1 MPIEIPEIR
10 QQGTGVDRTWQ
21 WKFRDGAW
29 RDMSQDLSRGTVKTY
44 KKSTEPKN
52 KLQQW
57 WSSYS
62 QFAHKVLPGADER
75 DAYGVMDVTE
85 VPGDIVDFDALIEKT
100 DILPEYLQG
109 NISSAYMLTLG
120 GLWAEVT
127 GYNPELGEYQPGAS
141 WNFEARR
148 GSQEMGGAGA
158 WNEAVETEID
168 NAVLDIASDLSDTY
182 GWENVARTRGYNID
196 WSEDM
201 GAAAFL
207 NQTQVDVEK
216 GKKYTGT
223 DSRADI
229 VGGGTA
235 EPFPDVTTDPRTD
248 AVTEGSDTA
257 TGRKVVATAS
267 SESQASMMAGQI
279 DGATVEPTADG
290 KFAITVAP
298 GQGGWGTKEAAQSW
312 LNETSGDTAGNFEVV
327 PGTEGQWYVREKAK
341 DAGGQFNDRAAAEK
355 WLTDTGAGDN
365 FEAVPGPEGKWTVR
379 EKPRDL
385 RYSTGDLP
393 GDMFRPQV
401 IEDPTGQRFGI
412 SASGAIEDMGYGF
425 ASEMAQTDYT
435 RGGDI
440 AEAELAGYQV
450 PSRSLDAIIAKA
462 IERGN
467 WELARGVQAFKD
479 RPTERDLLDY
489 AAQYAES
496 PADLAVLSSIARGE
510 QMVQPAVPLPEGMGT
525 GMGQA
530 TRIGAP
536 GEVYSKAYSDF
547 LSAMDQG
554 YMPNQ
559 QELEELFDPTKDPAY
574 IETQKLVEKYEGEMK
589 TMREAMEKSNQD
601 ATARIEANQT
611 KTMDLITGTFKEA
624 LANKDTQFN
633 EMKSN
638 FETLLGERDQKLAEV
653 MKGISS
659 TAYHEPEALDD
670 SGSGSSGSSSGYI
683 GIGKQAMTLIREW
696 EKAHP
701 GQLLMNMPGFREA
714 TNTSVDAQLAW
725 LQTDANWPSVSV
737 EVNSEGNTVIVN
749 PNANEGDGSN
759 TEINKDSGD
768 TVVKNASTG
777 ATIISTTFAEDPTPI
792 GGIPEGGFRRSFG
805 DPSKDLSQITAQ
817 GDDYAQAT
825 GFGPGSRGYQTD
837 YTGDDYMVA
846 GGPSMSD
853 LPLTELQRTGLSSDI
868 DQYTGPP
875 PSIPSGTRV
884 GSASAIPTATPTAG
898 VTNLAAGQAKAG
910 YNRDDLMGN
919 FDPNWEFEG
928 AEGGV
933 VQGPT
938 MALLGEKEP
947 EFIVPFSKVDEFK
960 KGFLPLGPSRQTPRG
975 STVANFTDSIP
986 RFANGG
992 VVTGPRFGGVTA
1004 RELVD
1009 VGGSLTTP
1017 QTLEELRGGA
1027 YGGDI
1032 SKAPR
1037 IASSDFESLLT
1048 RYADPE
1054 SRRYLREG
1062 TTDLGQQ
1069 GYRDTATRNVQMGN
1083 IPEYELRQ
1091 RLGASEFAATNPA
1104 QHPIGIQQLM
1114 AGRPISRPR
1123 SLMTAANMP
1132 TPSGQAL
1139 RNMLPSER
1147 AYYQKMGRM
1156 AGIPEAELEQE
1167 MRAAMPG
1174 GTRRTPLRMGARRV
1188 RQA

>member
-1 MPIEIPEIR
+1 MN
-10 QQGTGVDRTWQ
+10 
-21 WKFRDGAW
+21 
-29 RDMSQDLSRGTVKTY
+29 QDLSRGTVKTY
-44 KKSTEPKN
+44 RESDEQKNIFQRFWRDLTTGVGGAEPFMEV
-52 KLQQW
+52 
-57 WSSYS
+57 S
-62 QFAHKVLPGADER
+62 G
-75 DAYGVMDVTE
+75 E

-207 NQTQVDVEK
+207 NQTPVDGEK

-229 VGGGTA
+229 GGGGTA

-312 LNETSGDTAGNFEVV
+312 LNETSGDTSGNFEVV

-341 DAGGQFNDRAAAEK
+341 DAGGQFNDRDAAEK

-425 ASEMAQTDYT
+425 ASEMAQADYT

-440 AEAELAGYQV
+440 AESTLAGYKV
-450 PSRSLDAIIAKA
+450 PTRSLDDIIAKA
-462 IERGN
+462 IEQGN

-479 RPTERDLLDY
+479 KPTDMEMLEY
-489 AAQYAES
+489 AQRYAES
-496 PADLAVLSSIARGE
+496 PADLAILSSIARGDHI
-510 QMVQPAVPLPEGMGT
+510 VQEAVPLPEGMGL
-525 GMGQA
+525 GQSQA

-536 GEVYSKAYSDF
+536 GQVYTDAYKKVLD
-547 LSAMDQG
+547 AYDEG
-554 YMPNQ
+554 YVPSE
-559 QELEELFDPTKDPAY
+559 QELRELFDPKNDPTY
-574 IETQKLVEKYEGEMK
+574 IATEKMVQGYESQLNS
-589 TMREAMEKSNQD
+589 MRDAMEKSNQD

-670 SGSGSSGSSSGYI
+670 SGSGSSGSDSGYI

-701 GQLLMNMPGFREA
+701 GQLLSNMPGWKEA
-714 TNTSVDAQLAW
+714 SNTSVDSQLAW
-725 LQTDANWPSVSV
+725 LKTDANWPSII
-737 EVNSEGNTVIVN
+737 EQTQGG
-749 PNANEGDGSN
+749 GDGGGEEQQQPPPKE
-759 TEINKDSGD
+759 TPKPPLEEKYQGV
-768 TVVKNASTG
+768 TLGGWGKP
-777 ATIISTTFAEDPTPI
+777 AE
-792 GGIPEGGFRRSFG
+792 
-805 DPSKDLSQITAQ
+805 
-817 GDDYAQAT
+817 
-825 GFGPGSRGYQTD
+825 SRGAKLFQTSRSAEELAPIFKD
-837 YTGDDYMVA
+837 VVS
-846 GGPSMSD
+846 GGKA
-853 LPLTELQRTGLSSDI
+853 EFK
-868 DQYTGPP
+868 
-875 PSIPSGTRV
+875 PSGGVKYTYSPQERATRDKFEE
-884 GSASAIPTATPTAG
+884 AFTETAALPQYGMRYA
-898 VTNLAAGQAKAG
+898 
-910 YNRDDLMGN
+910 
-919 FDPNWEFEG
+919 FDPDEF

-960 KGFLPLGPSRQTPRG
+960 RGRLPLGPPEQAQTG
-975 STVANFTDSIP
+975 STIAKFEDAIP

-992 VVTGPRFGGVTA
+992 LVTGPRFGGVTA
-1004 RELVD
+1004 R
-1009 VGGSLTTP
+1009 GLTTIP
-1017 QTLEELRGGA
+1017 NQTVEGSAWTTPAIKEELALGEEGR
-1027 YGGDI
+1027 YGGDATR
-1032 SKAPR
+1032 APR
-1037 IASSDFESLLT
+1037 ISGSDFESLLT

-1054 SRRYLREG
+1054 SRRYLSDPG
-1062 TTDLGQQ
+1062 T
-1069 GYRDTATRNVQMGN
+1069 RSVQLGN